1 MCQKAVEMPLKLT
14 SFVNRGEGSLIFG
27 IRTTTSK
34 SMRTELSSDTTT
46 LPNAQDWTASAD
58 RFSRSR
64 AQLCYAVAILSY
76 LILSISGEDPA
87 IRCW

>member
-27 IRTTTSK
+27 TTTSK

-46 LPNAQDWTASAD
+46 LPNAQDWTASQPIASAD
-58 RFSRSR
+58 R
-64 AQLCYAVAILSY
+64 ALN
-76 LILSISGEDPA
+76 
-87 IRCW
+87 